1 MRAALLSLALLLAPG
16 AAQAQE
22 ADPAPRW
29 IGAVEKTDAHL
40 TYAVPES
47 DEVELALSCTRKT
60 GQIRILFPVEQRLA
74 ATLRG
79 STWLDK
85 VGRPAPWPVSVTV
98 TSGAQ
103 STTVRGQADADE
115 LAGGSTVIVELTDRA
130 PVMQNFAKSG
140 ELRVAA
146 LGTTVSVP
154 PAPRRDASRLVRACR

>member
-1 MRAALLSLALLLAPG
+1 MKAALILAAVLAAG
-16 AAQAQE
+16 AARAQD

-29 IGAVEKTDAHL
+29 TGAVEKTEAHL

-47 DEVELALSCTRKT
+47 DEVELSLSCTRKT
-60 GQIRILFPVEQRLA
+60 GQIRIFFPAEERLA

-98 TSGAQ
+98 ASGVQ
-103 STTVRGQADADE
+103 STTVRGEAHPDE
-115 LAGGSTVIVELTDRA
+115 LAGGSSVSVELTDRA
-130 PVMQNFAKSG
+130 PVMQAFAKTG

-146 LGTTVSVP
+146 LGTTVAAP
-154 PAPRRDASRLVRACR
+154 PAPRRDARRLVRACR